1 LSPANAQ
8 TGRGAGST
16 VGGAGGGGWL
26 YGAGSRIEKQDPGIS
41 GAISYRLSAKSG
53 PAEAGGYQL
62 GSPMFLYGL
71 SILVSAFLLFQVQPV
86 IAKIILPWFGGS
98 AAVWTTCLLFFQ
110 IVLLLGYLYSH
121 ALVRYLKP
129 RAQMWVHGVLLLAS
143 ATALP
148 IYPSATWKPTA
159 STDPIWRILG
169 LLAVTVGL
177 PYFVLSTTGPLLQA
191 WYARR
196 REGAAPYRLYA
207 LSNAGSMFAL
217 LSYPVLIEPVLTTRH
232 QSLAWSIAYCV
243 FILACGITAFRSGTV
258 EVEPREAETG
268 GAARPGPRLYAMWL
282 LLPACASTLLLAVTS
297 HLSQNVA
304 AIPLL
309 WVLPL
314 SVYLFSF
321 ILCFERAGWYRRT
334 PYLLLLGLAL
344 AGMAL
349 ATLSRNAG
357 ILPIQA
363 GIPVFLAGLFICCMV
378 CHGELARLKPHPR
391 YLTHF
396 YLTVSAGGAAGGLL
410 VGLAAPLLF
419 NAYYELPIG
428 LVATAVLGVTALRM
442 HPDAPWQ
449 QRLLPAPRWLFAMA
463 ACAGAGWA
471 AFPSQHSIAI
481 PVIGSALAL
490 SVLHGDWKFRWTR
503 RAQWRAAFLTELAA
517 LLLAGYVGF
526 ETHYG
531 TSGTRLMVRNF
542 YGGLRVHDWDPP
554 TDWAAT
560 RSLTVGTINHGEQ
573 FLNPARRR
581 SPTTYFGPNSGIG
594 LAIRARQKTGPI
606 RVGVIG
612 LGTGTIAAYGRA
624 GDYYRYYEI
633 NPLVLRLSLPEPAT
647 ADTQFTFLA
656 DCQARHDVVL
666 GDGRL
671 SLERE
676 APQNFDVLAV
686 DAFSSESV
694 PVHLLTRE
702 ALELYFRHLKPDG
715 ILAVNISNRFIDLEP
730 LVDGQCRGLGKTD
743 RRVDSE
749 DDDSRDLFP
758 AMWMLATSP
767 ASGFDQLVLDG
778 STEVKPGRRIKLW
791 TDDYSN
797 LFQILR

>member
-1 LSPANAQ
+1 
-8 TGRGAGST
+8 
-16 VGGAGGGGWL
+16 
-26 YGAGSRIEKQDPGIS
+26 
-41 GAISYRLSAKSG
+41 
-53 PAEAGGYQL
+53 
-62 GSPMFLYGL
+62 MFLYGL
-71 SILVSAFLLFQVQPV
+71 SILVSAFLLFQVQPL

-110 IVLLLGYLYSH
+110 VVLVLGYLYSY
-121 ALVRYLKP
+121 ALVRCLKR
-129 RAQMWVHGVLLLAS
+129 RAQMLVHGALLLAS

-148 IYPSATWKPTA
+148 IYPSVTWKPTA
-159 STDPIWRILG
+159 SNGPILRILE

-196 REGAAPYRLYA
+196 REGAMPYRLYA
-207 LSNAGSMFAL
+207 LSNAGSLFAL
-217 LSYPVLIEPVLTTRH
+217 LSYPVLFEPVLTTRH
-232 QSLAWSIAYCV
+232 QSVAWSIGYCV
-243 FILACGITAFRSGTV
+243 FILACGFTAFRSGTAPV
-258 EVEPREAETG
+258 AEREAETG
-268 GAARPGPRLYAMWL
+268 GARRPGASLYAVWL
-282 LLPACASTLLLAVTS
+282 LLPACASTLLLAVTT

-309 WVLPL
+309 WILPL

-321 ILCFERAGWYRRT
+321 ILCFERAGWYRRN
-334 PYLLLLGLAL
+334 PYIGLLGLAL
-344 AGMAL
+344 AGMAY

-357 ILPIQA
+357 ILPLQA
-363 GIPVFLAGLFICCMV
+363 GIPVFLASLFICCMV

-396 YLTVSAGGAAGGLL
+396 YLMVSAGGAMGGLL

-419 NAYYELPIG
+419 SAYYELPIG
-428 LVATAVLGVTALRM
+428 LVAAAALAVTALRA

-449 QRLLPAPRWLFAMA
+449 RCLLPASRYLLAVA
-463 ACAGAGWA
+463 ACAAAGWA
-471 AFPSQHSIAI
+471 AFPSQRSMAI
-481 PVIGSALAL
+481 PVIGSAL
-490 SVLHGDWKFRWTR
+490 VLILLRGDLKFRWAR
-503 RAQWRAAFLTELAA
+503 RAKRRVAFLTELAA

-526 ETHYG
+526 ETHYL

-573 FLNPARRR
+573 FLNPARRD

-594 LAIRARQKTGPI
+594 LAIRAKQKTGPI

-612 LGTGTIAAYGRA
+612 LGTGTIAAYGRMD
-624 GDYYRYYEI
+624 DYYRYYEI
-633 NPLVLRLSLPEPAT
+633 NPLVLRLSMPEPAT
-647 ADTQFTFLA
+647 ASTQFTFLA
-656 DCQARHDVVL
+656 DCRARHEVVL

-676 APQNFDVLAV
+676 APENFDVLAV

-694 PVHLLTRE
+694 PVHLLTHE
-702 ALELYFRHLKPDG
+702 AMELYFRHLKPDG
-715 ILAVNISNRFIDLEP
+715 ILAVNISNRFLDLEP
-730 LVDGQCRGLGKTD
+730 VVDGECRALGKTD
-743 RRVDSE
+743 RRVDN
-749 DDDSRDLFP
+749 DDDDAEDVFAAS
-758 AMWMLATSP
+758 WVLATSP
-767 ASGFDQLVLDG
+767 ASGFDKLIMDG
-778 STEVKPGRRIKLW
+778 SARIEAGRKIRLW

>member
-1 LSPANAQ
+1 
-8 TGRGAGST
+8 
-16 VGGAGGGGWL
+16 
-26 YGAGSRIEKQDPGIS
+26 
-41 GAISYRLSAKSG
+41 
-53 PAEAGGYQL
+53 
-62 GSPMFLYGL
+62 
-71 SILVSAFLLFQVQPV
+71 
-86 IAKIILPWFGGS
+86 
-98 AAVWTTCLLFFQ
+98 
-110 IVLLLGYLYSH
+110 
-121 ALVRYLKP
+121 
-129 RAQMWVHGVLLLAS
+129 
-143 ATALP
+143 
-148 IYPSATWKPTA
+148 
-159 STDPIWRILG
+159 
-169 LLAVTVGL
+169 
-177 PYFVLSTTGPLLQA
+177 
-191 WYARR
+191 
-196 REGAAPYRLYA
+196 
-207 LSNAGSMFAL
+207 
-217 LSYPVLIEPVLTTRH
+217 
-232 QSLAWSIAYCV
+232 
-243 FILACGITAFRSGTV
+243 
-258 EVEPREAETG
+258 
-268 GAARPGPRLYAMWL
+268 MWL

-321 ILCFERAGWYRRT
+321 ILCFERAGWYRRN
-334 PYLLLLGLAL
+334 PYIPLLGLAL
-344 AGMAL
+344 AGMAW

-363 GIPVFLAGLFICCMV
+363 GIPVFLVGLFICCMV

-396 YLTVSAGGAAGGLL
+396 YLMVSAGGAAGGLL

-428 LVATAVLGVTALRM
+428 LVATAALAVTALRAN
-442 HPDAPWQ
+442 PGAPWQ
-449 QRLLPAPRWLFAMA
+449 HRLLPAPRYLFAMV
-463 ACAGAGWA
+463 ACAVAGWA
-471 AFPSQHSIAI
+471 AFPSQRSIAL

-490 SVLHGDWKFRWTR
+490 SALGGDWKFRWAR
-503 RAQWRAAFLTELAA
+503 RAKWRAAFLTELAA
-517 LLLAGYVGF
+517 VLLAGYVGY
-526 ETHYG
+526 ETHYV

-573 FLNPARRR
+573 FLSPARRD
-581 SPTTYFGPNSGIG
+581 SPTTYFGPNSGVG
-594 LAIRARQKTGPI
+594 LAIRAKQKAGPI

-612 LGTGTIAAYGRA
+612 LGTGTIAVYGRT

-633 NPLVLRLSLPEPAT
+633 NPLVLRLSQPEPAT
-647 ADTQFTFLA
+647 ASTQFTFLA
-656 DCQARHDVVL
+656 DCRARHDVVL

-676 APQNFDVLAV
+676 APENFDVLAV

-702 ALELYFRHLKPDG
+702 AVELYFRHLKPDG

-730 LVDGQCRGLGKTD
+730 LVDGQCRMLGKTD
-743 RRVDSE
+743 RLVDSE
-749 DDDSRDLFP
+749 DDESQDLFP
-758 AMWMLATSP
+758 AMWMLATS
-767 ASGFDQLVLDG
+767 AANGFDKLILDG
-778 STEVKPGRRIKLW
+778 STAIEPGRRIKLW

-797 LFQILR
+797 LFQLLR

>member
-1 LSPANAQ
+1 
-8 TGRGAGST
+8 
-16 VGGAGGGGWL
+16 
-26 YGAGSRIEKQDPGIS
+26 
-41 GAISYRLSAKSG
+41 
-53 PAEAGGYQL
+53 
-62 GSPMFLYGL
+62 MFLYGL
-71 SILVSAFLLFQVQPV
+71 SILLSAFLLFQVQPV

-110 IVLLLGYLYSH
+110 VVLLLGYLYSH

-129 RAQMWVHGVLLLAS
+129 RAQMLVHGALLLAS
-143 ATALP
+143 AAALP

-159 STDPIWRILG
+159 SNDPIWRILG

-191 WYARR
+191 WYVRCR
-196 REGAAPYRLYA
+196 QGAMPYRLYA

-217 LSYPVLIEPVLTTRH
+217 LSYPVLFEPVLTTHH
-232 QSLAWSIAYCV
+232 QSVAWSIAYCV
-243 FILACGITAFRSGTV
+243 FVVACGFTAIRAGTAPVV
-258 EVEPREAETG
+258 EREAEGG
-268 GAARPGPRLYAMWL
+268 GAGRPGPRLYAVWL

-321 ILCFERAGWYRRT
+321 ILCFERAGWYRRN
-334 PYLLLLGLAL
+334 PYIGLLGLAL
-344 AGMAL
+344 AAMAY
-349 ATLSRNAG
+349 ATLGGNAG

-363 GIPVFLAGLFICCMV
+363 GIPVFLVGLFICCMV
-378 CHGELARLKPHPR
+378 CHGELARLKPHAR

-396 YLTVSAGGAAGGLL
+396 YLMVSAGGAAGGLL
-410 VGLAAPLLF
+410 VGLAAPLFF
-419 NAYYELPIG
+419 NAYYELPIA
-428 LVATAVLGVTALRM
+428 LVATPALAVTALRA

-449 QRLLPAPRWLFAMA
+449 HRLLPAPRYLVAVV
-463 ACAGAGWA
+463 ACAAAGWA

-490 SVLHGDWKFRWTR
+490 SVLRGDWKFRWAR
-503 RAQWRAAFLTELAA
+503 RAKGRAAFLAELAA

-531 TSGTRLMVRNF
+531 ASGTRLMVRNF

-573 FLNPARRR
+573 FLSAVRRDL
-581 SPTTYFGPNSGIG
+581 PTTYFGPNSGIG
-594 LAIRARQKTGPI
+594 LALRAKQKTGPI

-612 LGTGTIAAYGRA
+612 LGTGTIAAYGRL

-633 NPLVLRLSLPEPAT
+633 NPLVLQLSRPEPAT
-647 ADTQFTFLA
+647 ASTQFTFLA

-730 LVDGQCRGLGKTD
+730 LVDGQCRTLGKTD
-743 RRVDSE
+743 RLVDSE
-749 DDDSRDLFP
+749 DDDSQDLFP

-767 ASGFDQLVLDG
+767 ASGFDKLILDG
-778 STEVKPGRRIKLW
+778 SAEVKPGRRIKLW